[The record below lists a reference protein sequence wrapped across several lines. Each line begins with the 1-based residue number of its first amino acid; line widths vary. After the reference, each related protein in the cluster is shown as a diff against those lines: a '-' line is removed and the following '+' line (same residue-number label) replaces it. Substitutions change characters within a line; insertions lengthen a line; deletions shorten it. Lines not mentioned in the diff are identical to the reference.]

1 MPHVIVKMVAGR
13 SREQK
18 QALAIALTR
27 AVNSV
32 LECGE
37 DAVSV
42 AIEDFAAAQWV
53 ERVYLPD
60 IQNRA
65 DVIYKKPGYE
75 PFK

>member
-32 LECGE
+32 LGCGE
-37 DAVSV
+37 DAVSI
-42 AIEDFAAAQWV
+42 AIEDFAVAQWM
-53 ERVYLPD
+53 ERVYVPD
-60 IQNRA
+60 IQNRVG
-65 DVIYKKPGYE
+65 VIYKKPGYD
-75 PFK
+75 PF